1 MPPIALS
8 RKILTTL
15 IDLSGEDTV
24 LDMVLAMSAESS
36 GVKGGGGLRGIAQT
50 LGVNYAVL
58 FEWLDAEP
66 SRMSAYRNGLR
77 ARADTLVHDS
87 LDEAESPEGSKFKA
101 EHLLKIAGK
110 WDAETYGDAKQK
122 GFEGGANFTI
132 VIGSTHPELERV
144 PTPVLE
150 HAG

>member
-15 IDLSGEDTV
+15 IDLSGEEAV
-24 LDMVLAMSAESS
+24 LDMVLAMSAENS
-36 GVKGGGGLRGIAQT
+36 GLRRISQT